1 MTTRKLVV
9 APLALAAAFAIGRL
23 TADRS
28 PPRATTERIVER
40 GPQRTIV
47 ERAVTP
53 DLDEIRR
60 VVREELAHGAAPSST
75 LESAAE
81 PAEEAEH
88 PDRDILL
95 SQARTTLETGMA
107 DGRWSDDD
115 RARLR
120 DALGSLS
127 PHEAGELFDTLLLAL
142 NSGTLQP
149 DVHGAPI

>member
-1 MTTRKLVV
+1 MTARRIVV
-9 APLALAAAFAIGRL
+9 AALVIAGGFAVGRL
-23 TADRS
+23 TADGS
-28 PPRATTERIVER
+28 PPRTTTERIVER

-75 LESAAE
+75 LESAADE
-81 PAEEAEH
+81 PEH

-95 SQARTTLETGMA
+95 SQARTALETGMA
-107 DGRWSDDD
+107 DGRWNDDD

-142 NSGTLQP
+142 NSGTLQA

>member
-1 MTTRKLVV
+1 VTARRVVV
-9 APLALAAAFAIGRL
+9 AALVIAGGFAVGRL
-23 TADRS
+23 TADGS
-28 PPRATTERIVER
+28 PSRTTTERIVER

-75 LESAAE
+75 LESAADE
-81 PAEEAEH
+81 PEH

-95 SQARTTLETGMA
+95 SQARTALETGMA
-107 DGRWSDDD
+107 DGRWNDDD

-142 NSGTLQP
+142 NSGTLQA